1 MLTALVLV
9 VLAGLWAAVLV
20 PPALRAASRLTRSA
34 DSIGS
39 FSEKMS
45 VLGGDRAVLD
55 LTASRSVATSTP
67 APSPASRSA
76 MRKRRRDV
84 LVGLLAANGFTLLLA
99 AVAGGALWLLWL
111 LSAALLGGY
120 VLVLVQLRK
129 AAAEREMKVAFLP
142 QAQPELE
149 FANVRPLRRVGS

>member
-9 VLAGLWAAVLV
+9 VLAGLWAVVLV

-39 FSEKMS
+39 FNKKMS

-55 LTASRSVATSTP
+55 LTGVRPVATRTTP
-67 APSPASRSA
+67 VSPASRSA

-99 AVAGGALWLLWL
+99 AVAGGGMWLLWL
-111 LSAALLGGY
+111 LTAALLGGY
-120 VLVLVQLRK
+120 VTLLVQLRK

>member
-9 VLAGLWAAVLV
+9 VLAGLWAVVLV

-39 FSEKMS
+39 FNQKMS
-45 VLGGDRAVLD
+45 VLGGDRTTLD
-55 LTASRSVATSTP
+55 LTGPRPVAARTAAGP
-67 APSPASRSA
+67 PASRA
-76 MRKRRRDV
+76 AVRKRRRDV

-99 AVAGGALWLLWL
+99 LVAGGTMWLLWL
-111 LSAALLGGY
+111 LAAGLLGGY
-120 VLVLVQLRK
+120 VTLLVQIRK

-142 QAQPELE
+142 HAPTEPEL
-149 FANVRPLRRVGS
+149 ANVRPLRRVGS